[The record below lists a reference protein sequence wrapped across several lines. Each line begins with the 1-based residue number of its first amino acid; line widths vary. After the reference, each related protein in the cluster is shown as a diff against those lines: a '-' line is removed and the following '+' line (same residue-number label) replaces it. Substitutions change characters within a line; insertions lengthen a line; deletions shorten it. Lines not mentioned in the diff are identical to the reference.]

1 MKTYR
6 YDFLDGYFCWF
17 AGKPSRID
25 LYNEIRQHGKVVK
38 ITIC

>member
-6 YDFLDGYFCWF
+6 YDFQDGFFCYY
-17 AGKPSRID
+17 AGKPSKID
-25 LYNEIRQHGKVVK
+25 LYDDIQKHGKVVK